1 MIVIDTHIWI
11 WWTHDI
17 ERLNK
22 VQLEALKA
30 NETTTIG
37 VNAISC
43 WESRWLQPVGNAFGD
58 K

>member
-1 MIVIDTHIWI
+1 MIIIDTHIWI
-11 WWTHDI
+11 WWSHDI

-37 VNAISC
+37 VSAYFM
-43 WESRWLQPVGNAFGD
+43 LGD
-58 K
+58 FKAL